1 MKTIVLTKQVPDTN
15 DERKLGSDG
24 RLDRDASD
32 AIIDEINERAVE
44 IALQLQEDAGG
55 EVTVVTMGPKSAVD
69 TIRKALAM
77 GADKAIHIV
86 DDGLAGSDALQT
98 SGAIAA
104 ALKTIEFDLVI
115 AGNEST
121 DGRSSAVPAMLSER
135 LKVPLLTSLETLS
148 VAQGSVTG
156 TRSVENGTMEVRASL
171 PAVVSVTEKIADP
184 RFPKL
189 KGVLAA
195 RRKPITTLSISDLG
209 LSLSE
214 AGGENSWT
222 HVNDVIAQPARTS
235 GTVIIDDGTAGTQLA
250 DFLAAAK
257 LI

>member
-1 MKTIVLTKQVPDTN
+1 MNVVVLIKQVPDTYG
-15 DERKLGSDG
+15 ERKLSPEG
-24 RLDRDASD
+24 RLDRDVSD
-32 AIIDEINERAVE
+32 VIIDEINERAVE
-44 IALQLQEDAGG
+44 IALQLQEDVGG

-77 GADKAIHIV
+77 GANKAIHIV

-135 LKVPLLTSLETLS
+135 LKVSLLTNLVTLS
-148 VAQGSVTG
+148 VAQGSVAG

-171 PAVVSVTEKIADP
+171 PAVVSVAEKIADP

-209 LSLSE
+209 LFPLE

-222 HVNDVIAQPARTS
+222 QVNDVIAQPARTS
-235 GTVIIDDGTAGTQLA
+235 GTVITDDGTAGTQLA
-250 DFLAAAK
+250 GFLAAAK

>member
-1 MKTIVLTKQVPDTN
+1 MKTVVLIKQVPDTN

-44 IALQLQEDAGG
+44 IALQIQEDAGG
-55 EVTVVTMGPKSAVD
+55 EVIVVTMGPKSAVD

-98 SGAIAA
+98 SAAIAA

-135 LKVPLLTSLETLS
+135 LTIPLLTSLATLS
-148 VAQGSVTG
+148 VAKGAVTG
-156 TRSVENGTMEVRASL
+156 TRSVESGSMEVRAIL
-171 PAVVSVTEKIADP
+171 PAVVSVTEKIAEP

-195 RRKPITTLSISDLG
+195 RRKPITVFSISDLG
-209 LSLSE
+209 LSTSE
-214 AGGENSWT
+214 TGGENSWSR
-222 HVNDVIAQPARTS
+222 VSEVIARPARTG
-235 GTVIIDDGTAGTQLA
+235 GTVITDDGTSGTQLA

>member
-1 MKTIVLTKQVPDTN
+1 MKVVVLIKQVPDTYG
-15 DERKLGSDG
+15 ERKLSPDG

-44 IALQLQEDAGG
+44 IALQLQEDVGG
-55 EVTVVTMGPKSAVD
+55 VVTVVTMGPKSAVD

-77 GADKAIHIV
+77 GADKAIHIA

-104 ALKTIEFDLVI
+104 ALKTIEFDLII

-121 DGRSSAVPAMLSER
+121 DGRSSAVPAMLSEW
-135 LKVPLLTSLETLS
+135 LKVPLLTNLATLS

-195 RRKPITTLSISDLG
+195 RRKPITTLSIADLG

-222 HVNDVIAQPARTS
+222 QVDDVIVQPARSS
-235 GTVIIDDGTAGTQLA
+235 GTVITDDGTAGAQLA
-250 DFLAAAK
+250 GFLAAAK